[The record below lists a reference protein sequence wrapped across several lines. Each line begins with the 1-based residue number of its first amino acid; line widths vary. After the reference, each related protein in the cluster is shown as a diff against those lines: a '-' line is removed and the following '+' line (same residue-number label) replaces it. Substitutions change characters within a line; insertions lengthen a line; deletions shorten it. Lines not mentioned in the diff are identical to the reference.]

1 MGTSIRER
9 ARARSKPRLM
19 GRSEELAIL
28 LSALE
33 PEGSS
38 VVHVHGVAG
47 IGKTSLLSAF
57 GELARQRGVTVVALD
72 GRVLEPT
79 DRGLLTAVAR
89 PLGIRA
95 TTLERICARLTESS
109 AAVLLILDH
118 YEHLRLLDTW
128 IRQELVP
135 ALPSNVRV
143 VTGSRTPPVAAWLTT
158 SELSEVVSLL
168 PLGPLAAAD
177 AEGLFVELGV
187 AAETARAINRLTRGH
202 PLAIRLAARSA
213 EERPDLRMADVGP
226 HRVVEE
232 LSRLYLSDVPDP
244 ETRRALE
251 AASVVRRVT
260 ASLIAAVLPDED
272 PETQLARL
280 RDLPFVEVRHDG
292 LSLHEAVQGALGS
305 LLESTDPARY
315 REYRRRAW
323 RALRD
328 EVREVGPEDLW
339 RYTADMLYL
348 IENPVLREA
357 FFPSGATSLAVEPAA
372 EGDLPSIERIAG
384 RHDGEASRL
393 LVRAWWAAAPS
404 AFSVVRDR
412 EGLVAGFSILLGHDT
427 MQSGAGPD
435 DPVVAGWRRHLAG
448 SPPPSGQ
455 LVLGFRRWL
464 DLEHGELPCASQ
476 AAAWLDVKRT
486 YMELR
491 PHLRRIYTVVEQPAV
506 YLPVVT
512 RLGFRPVG
520 PEHGLADIGGRT
532 FTSVALD
539 FGPASVDGWLA
550 GLVAAELG
558 LDADVV
564 VDAATHEAYLD
575 GTRVE
580 LTDLESR
587 LLASLQQR
595 SGKAVSRATLL
606 DEVWGYEDDYSSNV
620 VDVVVR
626 RLRQK
631 LGDRAAMLETVR
643 GVGYRWGS

>member
-1 MGTSIRER
+1 
-9 ARARSKPRLM
+9 M
-19 GRSEELAIL
+19 GRSDELAIL
-28 LSALE
+28 LRALE
-33 PEGSS
+33 PDGSS

-47 IGKTSLLSAF
+47 IGKTTLLKAF
-57 GELARQRGVTVVALD
+57 GELARERGATVVALD
-72 GRVLEPT
+72 SRALEPT
-79 DRGLLTAVAR
+79 DRGLLAAVAR
-89 PLGIRA
+89 ALGIRA
-95 TTLERICARLTESS
+95 TSLERIGARLAESPGG
-109 AAVLLILDH
+109 VLLILDH

-143 VTGSRTPPVAAWLTT
+143 VIGSRTPPVAAWLTA
-158 SELSEVVSLL
+158 SELSEVVGLL
-168 PLGPLAAAD
+168 PLGPLPAAD
-177 AEGLFVELGV
+177 AENLLIVLGV
-187 AAETARAINRLTRGH
+187 PADAARSVNRLTRGH
-202 PLAIRLAARSA
+202 PLAIRLAARTA
-213 EERPDLRMADVGP
+213 EERPDLRIADVGS
-226 HRVVEE
+226 HRVIEE

-260 ASLIAAVLPDED
+260 ASLMAAILPDLN
-272 PETQLARL
+272 PQAQLARL
-280 RDLPFVEVRHDG
+280 RELPFVEVRHDG

-323 RALRD
+323 HVLRD
-328 EVREVGPEDLW
+328 EVRDVGPDELW

-357 FFPSGATSLAVEPAA
+357 FFPSGAPSLAVEPAVA
-372 EGDLPSIERIAG
+372 GDLSSIERIAV
-384 RHDGEASRL
+384 RHDGEASRQL
-393 LVRAWWAAAPS
+393 LRDWWVAAPS
-404 AFSVVRDR
+404 AFSAVRDR
-412 EGLVAGFSILLGHDT
+412 DGLVAGFSILLDHVT
-427 MQSGAGPD
+427 MLSRSGPD
-435 DPVVAGWRRHLAG
+435 DPVVAGWRRHLAA
-448 SPPPSGQ
+448 SPLPSGQ

-464 DLEHGELPCASQ
+464 DVEHGELPCASQ

-491 PHLRRIYTVVEQPAV
+491 PNLRRIYTVVEKPDV

-520 PEHGLADIGGRT
+520 PEDGVAGVGDRM
-532 FTSVALD
+532 FTSVVLD
-539 FGPASVDGWLA
+539 FGPSSVDGWLA

-564 VDAATHEAYLD
+564 FDADAREAYLD
-575 GTRVE
+575 GTRLA

-595 SGKAVSRATLL
+595 RGKAVSRATLL

-631 LGDRAAMLETVR
+631 LGERAAALETVR